1 MRLEEFANAQDQL
14 DLWKLVSDAVWAGIN
29 TQRQQQQQQ
38 VQAQVATQS
47 KAQPKTRAKR
57 SGAKGSAAKPIK
69 IPVPKALPKAPPKP
83 VPAPEQKPAQAAAIS
98 KSKGQVAAPAAAP
111 LKPGNTAVQAPRVFG
126 QPAVLSAIPP
136 PAKPSPPAKPLT
148 PQQGWLN
155 RRPWG
160 PPSRTN
166 GSQMPQ
172 TNLKSRPLPLK

>member
-29 TQRQQQQQQ
+29 TQGQQQ
-38 VQAQVATQS
+38 AQMAS
-47 KAQPKTRAKR
+47 HAKAQPKTRAKR
-57 SGAKGSAAKPIK
+57 AGAKGSTAKPIK
-69 IPVPKALPKAPPKP
+69 IPVPKVLPKAPPKP
-83 VPAPEQKPAQAAAIS
+83 VPALRPKPAQAAAIS

-111 LKPGNTAVQAPRVFG
+111 LKPGITAGQAPRVFG
-126 QPAVLSAIPP
+126 QPAVLSATPP
-136 PAKPSPPAKPLT
+136 PAKPSAPAKPLT

-160 PPSRTN
+160 SPSGAN

-172 TNLKSRPLPLK
+172 TNPKSRPLPLK

>member
-29 TQRQQQQQQ
+29 TQRQQQE
-38 VQAQVATQS
+38 VQAKVATQS

-57 SGAKGSAAKPIK
+57 SGAKGSTAKPIK
-69 IPVPKALPKAPPKP
+69 IPVPRAPPKP
-83 VPAPEQKPAQAAAIS
+83 VPVSVPQQKPVQAAAIS

-111 LKPGNTAVQAPRVFG
+111 LKPGITAVQAPRVFG
-126 QPAVLSAIPP
+126 QPAVLSATPP
-136 PAKPSPPAKPLT
+136 PARPPAPAKPLT

-160 PPSRTN
+160 PPSGAN

-172 TNLKSRPLPLK
+172 TNPKSRPLPLK

>member
-29 TQRQQQQQQ
+29 TQGLQQQ
-38 VQAQVATQS
+38 VQAKVATQS
-47 KAQPKTRAKR
+47 KAQPKTGAKR
-57 SGAKGSAAKPIK
+57 AGAKGRTAKPIK
-69 IPVPKALPKAPPKP
+69 IPVPKALPKALPKP
-83 VPAPEQKPAQAAAIS
+83 VPAPQQKQAPAAAIA
-98 KSKGQVAAPAAAP
+98 KSKGQVAVPAAAP
-111 LKPGNTAVQAPRVFG
+111 LKPGIAAAQGPRVFG
-126 QPAVLSAIPP
+126 QPAVRASTPP

-160 PPSRTN
+160 SPSGAN

-172 TNLKSRPLPLK
+172 INLKSRPLPLK